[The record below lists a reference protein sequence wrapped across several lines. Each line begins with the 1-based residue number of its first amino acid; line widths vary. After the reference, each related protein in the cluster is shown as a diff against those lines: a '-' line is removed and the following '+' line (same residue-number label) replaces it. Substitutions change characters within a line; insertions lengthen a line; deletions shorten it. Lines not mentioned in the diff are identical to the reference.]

1 MIKEAQQV
9 ILRTIAYSD
18 VFAYPLTKKELWHF
32 LLDKKTSR
40 KEFEKALKTVSLV
53 ITEKDGFYCFL
64 GREDIIAKRKQRE
77 KVSYEKIKILKRTLP
92 FFSWIPT
99 VRLIGISGA
108 LAMNNA
114 DKNDDIDLFVV
125 VRKNSLWTTRLFI
138 LLILQCLG
146 LRRKREEKNPS
157 DKICLNMLFDERAL
171 GLPKEKQD
179 LFGAHEV
186 VQMMPIFERGD
197 AYGRFIRAN
206 LWVKKFLPN
215 AIKRIKNQE
224 LRIKGEQR
232 TPLFIIHYSLFLME
246 PLAKFI
252 QSWYMRKHRTIE
264 IISDY
269 MLAFHPLDHRQKIL
283 KEYNKRLRQYQ
294 I

>member
-1 MIKEAQQV
+1 MIKEAQQA

-77 KVSYEKIKILKRTLP
+77 KVSYEKIKIAKRTLP

-125 VRKNSLWTTRLFI
+125 VRKNSLWTTRLF
-138 LLILQCLG
+138 
-146 LRRKREEKNPS
+146 
-157 DKICLNMLFDERAL
+157 RAL

-215 AIKRIKNQE
+215 SLDIKRLSYKDIKRSKN
-224 LRIKGEQR
+224 
-232 TPLFIIHYSLFLME
+232 HNFLITQLLNSFE
-246 PLAKFI
+246 FLAKVL
-252 QSWYMRKHRTIE
+252 QLWYMRKHRTIE
-264 IISDY
+264 IISDH

>member
-1 MIKEAQQV
+1 MIKEAQQA

-77 KVSYEKIKILKRTLP
+77 KVSYEKIKIAKRTLP

-146 LRRKREEKNPS
+146 LRRKRKEKNPS

-215 AIKRIKNQE
+215 SLDIKRLSYKDIKRSKN
-224 LRIKGEQR
+224 
-232 TPLFIIHYSLFLME
+232 HNFLITQLLNSFE
-246 PLAKFI
+246 FLAKVL
-252 QSWYMRKHRTIE
+252 QLWYMRKHRTIE
-264 IISDY
+264 IISDH